1 MTRIDI
7 RSVRSGHNDDDDE
20 YQDDAMCGVDVMS
33 GHDDDDDDDDDE
45 NDDAE
50 YRDDV
55 IYDAGVMLRHDDD
68 DDDDEHHNVATCDV
82 DVDDDS
88 EHDHDH
94 RILATMRTTSTM
106 IIPTVISTPPELDRT
121 YGRSRKPGATRDP
134 VPRLCPTVR
143 RCEMIPLSLPR
154 LFQWS
159 GCPFVC
165 QTCCTKR
172 SRRSRVSP
180 TSRSGT

>member
-20 YQDDAMCGVDVMS
+20 YHDDAMCGVDVMS

-50 YRDDV
+50 YRDYV
-55 IYDAGVMLRHDDD
+55 IYDAGVMLRHDD

-82 DVDDDS
+82 DVEDDS

-143 RCEMIPLSLPR
+143 RCEMIPLPLPR